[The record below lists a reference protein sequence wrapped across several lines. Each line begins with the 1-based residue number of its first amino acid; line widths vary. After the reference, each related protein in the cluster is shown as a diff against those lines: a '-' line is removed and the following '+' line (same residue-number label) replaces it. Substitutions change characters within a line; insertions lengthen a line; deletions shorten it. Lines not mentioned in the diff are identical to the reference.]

1 MCLVLIVAVALCDDG
16 TKMDAVKRKF
26 VELKQKIMS
35 ARPKGMFWK
44 NRVAEG
50 NAEEMAREFA
60 EAKERHRMR
69 FGGAPQDI
77 MHNPRNRRAPLN
89 DESELQHKLAEDD
102 EADPMPDN
110 AKNEQE
116 QRELLGW
123 KGESSLSQAP
133 KQTITSVSRRSCRGR
148 ERADIAISVR
158 PSVTSGAAFC
168 KFGDTVVKGRIT
180 NDHLLHC
187 KAPEHEPGVVRLSVS
202 FDGRHFFGSVR
213 FEFTKD
219 SLINW
224 DYIFVP
230 FGIAI
235 MVIILLIVFALCSD
249 TKPTKRHRRKRKP
262 ASISQKEPRSHAS
275 VTRRNPTAFL

>member
-1 MCLVLIVAVALCDDG
+1 MFVVMLVAVALCDEVR
-16 TKMDAVKRKF
+16 KMEAVKRKF

-44 NRVAEG
+44 TRVTEG
-50 NAEEMAREFA
+50 DAEEMAKEFA

-77 MHNPRNRRAPLN
+77 LHNPRNRRAPLN
-89 DESELQHKLAEDD
+89 DDSELQHNLAEDD
-102 EADPMPDN
+102 EAEPMPDD

-123 KGESSLSQAP
+123 KGEPIISQAP

-148 ERADIAISVR
+148 ERADVAISIRPIVR
-158 PSVTSGAAFC
+158 SGPAFC
-168 KFGDTVVKGRIT
+168 KFGDTVVKGRIA
-180 NDHLLHC
+180 NDNLLHC

-202 FDGRHFFGSVR
+202 VGDSFFGSVR

-219 SLINW
+219 SFINW
-224 DYIFVP
+224 DYVFVP

-235 MVIILLIVFALCSD
+235 MVIFLLIVFALCSN
-249 TKPTKRHRRKRKP
+249 TKPTKRHRRKRKV